1 MLAPKIGVMSEDAY
15 VPDSS
20 EQLDQLQPDDT
31 LIDRGVGDVLDE
43 GFIAPDNWSVLQTY
57 GNTAAEMRQGE
68 SIDRQLAAEV
78 PEPQGERPQ
87 WRPEPGQ
94 TSQVGA
100 RRAGRLVA
108 VAAIDNL
115 TKGTA
120 GGAVQCLNLAVGL
133 PETTGLTAIGVAP

>member
-1 MLAPKIGVMSEDAY
+1 MSEEAF

-20 EQLDQLQPDDT
+20 EQLDQLQPDAT

-68 SIDRQLAAEV
+68 SIDRQVAAEV
-78 PEPQGERPQ
+78 PEPTEERPR

-94 TSQVGA
+94 ESQVGG

-108 VAAIDNL
+108 VSGTGYDPSPDTLAEEVGID
-115 TKGTA
+115 G
-120 GGAVQCLNLAVGL
+120 GGASA
-133 PETTGLTAIGVAP
+133 EEAAMHIIDSATERDDD